1 MAKQVCDISGSSGMS
16 RGQSTEHLRDY
27 KVTDPDAKKYGFYDP
42 TRMGLNFEITKG
54 GEVSKVNKGY
64 PIDQRFKDICRDR
77 GIKIPG
83 PIKLKDG
90 TEKERTT
97 VANIILGGSRDR
109 MLQLAFG
116 EQKVDLSKGADNRH
130 ITRQPDIEKWA
141 QDQYRMMCRR
151 YGEDNIVAFVVHLD
165 EKNPHVH
172 CTVIP
177 EVDGKISYNKVFGGR
192 KDEARKKFLELHDAI
207 AEVNKKW
214 GLERGDS
221 IQQTGAKHRT
231 SEEYL
236 LWLREECNN
245 LETNRASLSNE
256 VDGLKNSLQLLEKEI
271 RKNQIKVKGLT
282 TMVNNLTSTLSG
294 MEKEKE
300 QLEEDILNQEYDKQE
315 LENQKKNLDTL
326 MQSTQGSLDRK
337 RRDLEETKNL
347 LEILKKQHAEKLQE
361 MKNTDE
367 KLAQITKQFQKLENE
382 KNIKVEMD
390 FWSEIG
396 GYLVDI
402 FQKFFWK
409 DINEIRNKLP
419 LEDRKLFDTLFD
431 KTFIPELA
439 ENGDEIVKTAMAM
452 FLGKEGEVVQMSSG
466 GGGGGSSSG
475 WRKKDDEDEDAY
487 RYRCFGMACQMM
499 RSRSRRVR
507 R

>member
-54 GEVSKVNKGY
+54 GVVSKVNKGY

-90 TEKERTT
+90 TEKERNT

-172 CTVIP
+172 CTLLPIK
-177 EVDGKISYNKVFGGR
+177 DNKISYRKVFGGS
-192 KDEARKKFLELHDAI
+192 KEEARQKLLGLHDAI

-236 LWLREECNN
+236 LWLREECNK
-245 LETNRASLSNE
+245 LETNRANLNNE
-256 VDGLKNSLQLLEKEI
+256 VDGLKNSLHLLEKEI
-271 RKNQIKVKGLT
+271 RKNEIKMKGLT

-294 MEKEKE
+294 MEREKE

-315 LENQKKNLDTL
+315 LENQKKNLDML

-347 LEILKKQHAEKLQE
+347 LEILKKQHAEKLLQVKETDKQLNRLSNLVRELESKREE
-361 MKNTDE
+361 MWKGALSLNLVRYISSDIKELFKVLEKFRDDLYSNNKYITAGKLDDIISNLNMSWLADQPDETVNEILTLFLGDE
-367 KLAQITKQFQKLENE
+367 KTTKAIQI
-382 KNIKVEMD
+382 
-390 FWSEIG
+390 
-396 GYLVDI
+396 
-402 FQKFFWK
+402 
-409 DINEIRNKLP
+409 
-419 LEDRKLFDTLFD
+419 
-431 KTFIPELA
+431 
-439 ENGDEIVKTAMAM
+439 
-452 FLGKEGEVVQMSSG
+452 SSG
-466 GGGGGSSSG
+466 GGGSNSG
-475 WRKKDDEDEDAY
+475 WRKKDDEDLFDYMNRITA
-487 RYRCFGMACQMM
+487 MVKT
-499 RSRSRRVR
+499 SRRKGLR
-507 R
+507 L